1 MKSNLYS
8 VLTLVLALASLAG
21 CKYDNQEPPK
31 SFITGQVVYNGQPVG
46 VRSNNVRLE
55 LWQPGYALFQKVDI
69 HVAQDGSFSANV
81 FDGDYKITRLRGNG
95 PWADQTD
102 TIDVQLRGNATVEVP
117 VTPYFVIKNPDLKKN
132 GSAIEA
138 TFTVEQVHTSGNLEA
153 VHLYLG
159 NTVIVDQNNNTG
171 SARLAAGAVD
181 LSQPVTLS
189 AAIPAPTGGARSY
202 VYARIG
208 VKTAG
213 VAEQIY
219 STPVKIQL

>member
-8 VLTLVLALASLAG
+8 VFTFLLALALLAG
-21 CKYDNQEPPK
+21 CQYDNQEPPK
-31 SFITGQVVYNGQPVG
+31 SFITGQVVYNGQPVS

-69 HVAQDGSFSANV
+69 HVAQDGTFSANV
-81 FDGDYKITRLRGNG
+81 FDGHYKITRLRGNG
-95 PWADQTD
+95 PWVDQTD
-102 TIDVQLRGNATVEVP
+102 TIDVQLRGNTVVEVP
-117 VTPYFVIKNPDLKKN
+117 VTPYFVIKDPNLKKN
-132 GSAIEA
+132 GNAIEA
-138 TFTVEQVHTSGNLEA
+138 TFHVEQVHASANLEA

-159 NTVIVDQNNNTG
+159 NTVIVDQNNNTK
-171 SARLAAGAVD
+171 SVRLAANAVD
-181 LSQPVTLS
+181 LSQPITLG
-189 AAIPAPTGGARSY
+189 ADIPAPSGAARSY

-219 STPVKIQL
+219 STPVKIAL

>member
-1 MKSNLYS
+1 MKSKIYS
-8 VLTLVLALASLAG
+8 FFTLLLAVATLAG

-31 SFITGQVVYNGQPVG
+31 SFITGRIVYNGQPVE

-81 FDGDYKITRLRGNG
+81 FDGTYKITRLKGNG

-102 TIDVQLRGNATVEVP
+102 TIEVQLNGNAVVDVP
-117 VTPYFVIKNPDLKKN
+117 VTPYFVITDTNLKKN
-132 GSAIEA
+132 GNAVEA
-138 TFTVEQVHTSGNLEA
+138 TFNVEKVHASGNLEA

-159 NTVIVDQNNNTG
+159 NTVIVDQNNNTQ
-171 SARLAAGAVD
+171 SVRLAAGDVD
-181 LSQPVTLS
+181 LSQPITLS
-189 AAIPAPTGGARSY
+189 AAIPAPAGVARSY

-213 VAEQIY
+213 VGEQIY
-219 STPVKIQL
+219 STPVKIAL